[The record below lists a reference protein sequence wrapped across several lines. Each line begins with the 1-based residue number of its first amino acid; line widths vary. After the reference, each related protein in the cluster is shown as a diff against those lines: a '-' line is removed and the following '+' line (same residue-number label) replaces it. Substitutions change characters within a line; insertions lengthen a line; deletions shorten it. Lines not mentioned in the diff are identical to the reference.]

1 MWDLNS
7 CRCQAGE
14 PDESTAGPNGG
25 WALEKD
31 IPMGISMK
39 STSGKILASV
49 ALVGTA
55 AAVAGMGTYG
65 AFTGTTTTVDQQVT
79 AGTVDIDLT
88 SPGTLN
94 VAVEKLLPGDSVEKF
109 ATLSNTGNS
118 DLNTVTLTTAATVDS
133 LLTSDATNGLQV
145 AIESCTTAWTAVA
158 AGPDTCSGTKTVV
171 LAKSAIIGKGTAL
184 TGLSSI
190 TARAADNLK
199 ISTSLPTSAGDSF
212 QGLTSTIGF
221 TFDATQRTG
230 AVK

>member
-1 MWDLNS
+1 
-7 CRCQAGE
+7 
-14 PDESTAGPNGG
+14 
-25 WALEKD
+25 
-31 IPMGISMK
+31 MGISMK

-79 AGTVDIDLT
+79 AGTVNIDLT
-88 SPGTLN
+88 GPGTLN

-109 ATLSNTGNS
+109 VTLSNSGNS

-133 LLTSDATNGLQV
+133 LLTSDAANGLQV

-158 AGPDTCSGTKTVV
+158 SAPDTCSGTKSAV
-171 LAKSAIIGKGTAL
+171 LPKSAIIGKGTAL

-190 TARAADNLK
+190 TAGAADNLK
-199 ISTSLPTSAGDSF
+199 ISTSLPPSANDNF